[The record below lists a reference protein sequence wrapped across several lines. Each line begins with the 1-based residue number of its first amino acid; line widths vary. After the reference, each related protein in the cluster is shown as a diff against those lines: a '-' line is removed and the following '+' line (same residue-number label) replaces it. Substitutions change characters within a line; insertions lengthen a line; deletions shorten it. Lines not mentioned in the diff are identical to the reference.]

1 MDAIFERASVHAFT
15 PDPVS
20 DEQAERLL
28 RAAMA
33 APSACNQQP
42 WEFYVVRD
50 PQLLARL
57 GKATPYARPTAEAP
71 CCIVA
76 CYRSDIPCLPFVQQD
91 LGAATEN
98 ILIEAVGLG
107 LGCCWQGV
115 APEEERMEA
124 VRQVVGAPQEICPF
138 CLIAVGVPSPG
149 AARPRG
155 SERYNPDRVHWLG

>member
-1 MDAIFERASVHAFT
+1 M
-15 PDPVS
+15 
-20 DEQAERLL
+20 RLRSL
-28 RAAMA
+28 EDLGCR
-33 APSACNQQP
+33 PSAYLRVG
-42 WEFYVVRD
+42 YVVRD

-115 APEEERMEA
+115 ASDEERMEA

-138 CLIAVGVPSPG
+138 CLIAVGVPAPG
-149 AARPRG
+149 AARPCG
-155 SERYNPDRVHWLG
+155 SERYSPDRVHWLG